1 MNLHHLS
8 APAMTLCVLYP
19 DSRQTDSSQS
29 QPGKEGLRANE
40 RASRPVY
47 QPMSSQHEFVF
58 DIRWSFEEKS
68 MAAEMDTASPG
79 PSDRLSNSAESV
91 MESKCTQTAEDDA
104 GNFMSYYYRVFL
116 TP

>member
-29 QPGKEGLRANE
+29 QPGKEELRANE

-58 DIRWSFEEKS
+58 DIRWSFEEKR
-68 MAAEMDTASPG
+68 MAAEMDTASLRPLR
-79 PSDRLSNSAESV
+79 SIEQLSR
-91 MESKCTQTAEDDA
+91 KCDGVQMHSN
-104 GNFMSYYYRVFL
+104 G
-116 TP
+116 